1 MEVVSSQSPDAA
13 GHQVVRQCAS
23 EAWMRER
30 DEELR
35 EAVRRMFRDNKDVTQ
50 TMHLIDTI
58 QLLGLDYHFEEEIT
72 QALKRVYDADS
83 ANDGLYEVSLRFR
96 LLRERGYS
104 VTSDVFNKFKDE
116 GGSFSSALTDDV
128 KGLLSLYNAAYLG
141 THGETIL
148 DEAISF
154 TRSHLTSMVHDLNP
168 PLATLVSLAL
178 ETPLRRSIKR
188 LFARHYISIYQEEP
202 TRNDEILEL
211 KLDFHMLQSLHPLTK
226 TLSFARERVVEAYY
240 WILGVYY
247 EPQFSR
253 ARVMAAKIVIF
264 TTLLDDIYDDY
275 STLEESQ
282 LLTDAI
288 QRWEFEAV
296 DQLPEY
302 LKDFFL
308 KLLITVQELETELAA
323 EEKFRIFYLKEALK
337 SQAGAYFEE
346 SRWRD
351 ETYAPTLEEHLGVS
365 TMSSACPLFASA
377 ILVGMGEVATKEA
390 FEWAASFPK
399 IVEASAVIAR
409 IMNDITSYEREGKR
423 EHVVSTVHCCMKE
436 YGTSI
441 DDACKKLQEMVED
454 AWKDIN
460 QECLDPTTFL
470 APLLQTLLYFT
481 RISENVYKYTDAY
494 TESHTRMREC
504 ISLLLVHPVVSS
516 QPPDAAGH
524 QVVRQ
529 CAVYHPDVW
538 GDYFITH
545 QPCSDETQAQAWV
558 RERDEELREA
568 VRRMFQDNNDVMQ
581 TMHLIDT
588 IQLLGLDYHFEEE
601 ITEALKRVYDADS
614 ANHGLYEVSLRFR
627 LLREK
632 GYSVTSDVF
641 DKFKDEGGSFS
652 SALTDDVKGLLSL
665 YNAAYLGTHG
675 ETILDEAISFT
686 RSHLTSMVHDL
697 NPPLA
702 TLVSLALETP
712 LRRSIKRLFARH
724 YISIYQE
731 EPTRNDEILELAK
744 LDFHMLQSLHRGG
757 RI

>member
-504 ISLLLVHPVVSS
+504 ISL
-516 QPPDAAGH
+516 
-524 QVVRQ
+524 
-529 CAVYHPDVW
+529 W
-538 GDYFITH
+538 EF
-545 QPCSDETQAQAWV
+545 
-558 RERDEELREA
+558 EA
-568 VRRMFQDNNDVMQ
+568 VGQLPEYLKDFFCKL
-581 TMHLIDT
+581 LIT
-588 IQLLGLDYHFEEE
+588 VQELETELEAEEKFR
-601 ITEALKRVYDADS
+601 IFYLKEALKSQAGAYFEESRWRDEKYVPTLEE
-614 ANHGLYEVSLRFR
+614 HLGVS
-627 LLREK
+627 
-632 GYSVTSDVF
+632 TM
-641 DKFKDEGGSFS
+641 S
-652 SALTDDVKGLLSL
+652 SAYPLLASAILVGMGEVATKEAFEWAASFPKIVEASALICRIMNDITSYEREGKREHVVSTVHCCMKEYGTSIDDACKKLQEMVEDAWKDINQECLDPTTFLAPLLQ
-665 YNAAYLGTHG
+665 
-675 ETILDEAISFT
+675 
-686 RSHLTSMVHDL
+686 
-697 NPPLA
+697 
-702 TLVSLALETP
+702 TP
-712 LRRSIKRLFARH
+712 LYLTRIIENVYKYTDAYTESHTRMREC
-724 YISIYQE
+724 ISLLLVRPVPI
-731 EPTRNDEILELAK
+731 
-744 LDFHMLQSLHRGG
+744 
-757 RI
+757 